1 VEQGFREQRS
11 VRLAEGRDR
20 ADELRSAHRNDGGD
34 RAGDDGQ
41 EDRRYSGTEGSA
53 PGAGECDLG
62 PERSGERE
70 QQAGGTG
77 ELLGETE
84 CVRGGEC
91 AEEEAIDAE
100 RHSRRGERE
109 QDRARDQHSPSPH
122 AAGDGSEE
130 ETGGA
135 KHDGVRE
142 RRVVRRE
149 ELAVR
154 GRNAGVVL

>member
-1 VEQGFREQRS
+1 ADATEQRRRAKGSREQCDVLQAEAQIVEQGFREQRS

-20 ADELRSAHRNDGGD
+20 ADELRSVHRNDGGD

-100 RHSRRGERE
+100 RHS
-109 QDRARDQHSPSPH
+109 
-122 AAGDGSEE
+122 
-130 ETGGA
+130 
-135 KHDGVRE
+135 
-142 RRVVRRE
+142 
-149 ELAVR
+149 
-154 GRNAGVVL
+154 